1 MINRII
7 TWCMANGFIVLIILF
22 AIFGAGIWAVR
33 NTPVDAI
40 PDIGVNQQIVF
51 VDWPGR
57 SPKDVE
63 DQVVYPLTTN
73 LLGIPGVEVI
83 RSNSMF
89 GFGMINIVFEDKI
102 DFYWSRTRVLE
113 KLNLA
118 LEDLPEGIV
127 PVLGP
132 DATALGQVFWYT
144 IENGYYCPDHPTESY
159 DAPGNC
165 PKDGQTL
172 IPSQYNLAELRS
184 IQDWFVKFQLTAV
197 KGVSEVA
204 SVGGYVKQYQVD
216 VDPDKMVSYK
226 VDMPKLISAVK
237 RSNIDVGAK
246 VIEEGGMEFVIR
258 GLGFIKGI
266 EDIENIVIGAH
277 EGVPVYVRNIGNVLL
292 GPEFRRGA
300 LVKDGQETTGGIV
313 LMRYGENPLEVIK
326 GVKRK
331 IEEIKTGLPSGV
343 RLVGYYDRSNLIGR
357 AVNTLQKALVIA
369 LMIAVAVILIFM
381 GQIRSSF
388 IISIILPVGILLAF
402 LVMYLL
408 KVPSN
413 IMSLGG
419 LALSIGVMVDAGIV
433 MTENIARHFGTAS
446 QKEGKSA
453 LALRAAHEVGA
464 PIFFSMLII
473 IAAFMTIFTLTGQSG
488 KLFKPLALTT
498 ISAMGSAAVLS
509 VTIIPVVCV
518 LILARRMKPLE
529 KNRIARALLW
539 AYRPIIRFSLNHGVM
554 VLLFFLF
561 FMVISLFPMLGAK
574 IVTGPVSK
582 ILPVHKVPMV
592 HKVFQKA
599 EAALP
604 GIKSEFMPPLNEGD
618 LLYMPVLLPGAS
630 LTQVKDV
637 VTRQTLN
644 VKEFPEVIT
653 VVGKLGRAETAT
665 DPAPV
670 GMIESIIIMK
680 PEDQWRP
687 GMTRARLIKEITEK
701 TQIAGVTP
709 IMTQPIR
716 NRIDMLATGIQTPVG
731 VKIFGSDLEEIERL
745 AVEIEDVIRRI
756 PGAVNPYAERVGNK
770 PYLEIAIDRKQ
781 VARHGINVGDVQS
794 LIMTAIGGMNITTT
808 VEGRERYPVRVR
820 YMRELRDNVEAI
832 KRIFVDSPFGY
843 KIPLSQLAHIIRVP
857 GPAKIAS
864 ENTLLYIR
872 IFIDVDTEIT
882 GIVDFVQEAD
892 RVIKET
898 VSFPPGYFITWSGQY
913 EYEIESRKRLMSVV
927 PICIGAIFFLLYLK
941 FRSLSSAFILLIAL
955 PFAFIGGI
963 WLQFLLGYKFST
975 AVWVGYIALFGVAV
989 EAGIVMV
996 EYLLQKVKG
1005 EGRDRPLKEVIIDA
1019 ALLRVR
1025 PIVMTTATTILA
1037 LMAVMFSTGTGSEVM
1052 KPIAVPTVGGVATAT
1067 LTNLL
1072 LIPILFYWIN
1082 KGSYAVKRS
1091 KADRFSKKT
1100 GRRSSSKEPKIP
1112 T

>member
-1 MINRII
+1 MINKVIA
-7 TWCMANGFIVLIILF
+7 WCMENRFIVVIFLIAAL
-22 AIFGAGIWAVR
+22 GAGLWAVR
-33 NTPVDAI
+33 NTPIDAI

-51 VDWPGR
+51 VDWSGR

-63 DQVVYPLTTN
+63 DQVVYPLTTT

-89 GFGMINIVFEDKI
+89 GFGMINIVFEDKV

-113 KLNLA
+113 RLNLA
-118 LEDLPEGIV
+118 LKDLPEGVI

-132 DATALGQVFWYT
+132 DATALGQVYWYT
-144 IENGYYCPDHPTESY
+144 VENGYYCPDHPGETYEG
-159 DAPGNC
+159 PGKC
-165 PKDGQTL
+165 PADGKPL
-172 IPSQYNLAELRS
+172 IRSQYNLAELRS

-197 KGVSEVA
+197 KGVSEIA
-204 SVGGYVKQYQVD
+204 SVGGYVKQYQID
-216 VDPDKMVSYK
+216 VDPNKMLSYQI
-226 VDMPKLISAVK
+226 DMAKLIRHVK

-246 VIEEGGMEFVIR
+246 VIEEGGMEFIIR

-266 EDIENIVIGAH
+266 EDIEDIVIGAH
-277 EGVPVYVRNIGNVLL
+277 DGVPVYVKNIGRVSL

-300 LVKDGQETTGGIV
+300 LVKDGEEAVGGIV
-313 LMRYGENPLEVIK
+313 LMRYGENPLEVIE
-326 GVKRK
+326 GVKKK
-331 IEEIKTGLPSGV
+331 IEEIKTGLSPGV
-343 RLVGYYDRSNLIGR
+343 RIVGYYDRSNLITR
-357 AVNTLQKALVIA
+357 AVDTLRKALIMA
-369 LMIAVAVILIFM
+369 LIIAVAVILVFM
-381 GQIRSSF
+381 GQIRSSL
-388 IISIILPVGILLAF
+388 IISIILPVGVLLAF
-402 LVMYLL
+402 LVMYAL

-433 MTENIARHFGTAS
+433 MTENIARHFGMAS
-446 QKEGKSA
+446 PREGKSTV
-453 LALRAAHEVGA
+453 ALRAAREVGA

-473 IAAFMTIFTLTGQSG
+473 IAAFMSIFTLTGQSG

-498 ISAMGSAAVLS
+498 ISAMGGAAVLS
-509 VTIIPVVCV
+509 VTIIPLLCV
-518 LILARRMKPLE
+518 MILGRRMKPME
-529 KNRIARALLW
+529 RNPIARVLQW
-539 AYRPIIRFSLNHGVM
+539 AYRPILRFCLDHGVW
-554 VLLFFLF
+554 VLFLF
-561 FMVISLFPMLGAK
+561 LILLVISLFPIFGIRVITVPL
-574 IVTGPVSK
+574 SK
-582 ILPVHKVPMV
+582 TLPLEKMPRFHEEV
-592 HKVFQKA
+592 QKL
-599 EAALP
+599 ETRFP

-630 LTQVKDV
+630 LTQVKGV
-637 VTRQTLN
+637 LTKQTSTI
-644 VKEFPEVIT
+644 KEFPEVIT

-670 GMIESIIIMK
+670 GMIESIIILK
-680 PEDQWRP
+680 PEEQWRP
-687 GMTRARLIKEITEK
+687 GMTKARLIGEIIQK

-731 VKIFGSDLEEIERL
+731 IKVFGSELKEVERL
-745 AVEIEDVIRRI
+745 AVEIEDIIRGI
-756 PGAVNPYAERVGNK
+756 PGALSPYAERVGNK
-770 PYLEIAIDRKQ
+770 PYLEIAIDRKK

-843 KIPLSQLAHIIRVP
+843 KVPLGQVAQIVRVP

-864 ENTLLYIR
+864 ENTLLYVR
-872 IFIDVDTEIT
+872 VFVDVDTEVT
-882 GIVDFVQEAD
+882 GIIDFVKEAD
-892 RVIKET
+892 RVVREK
-898 VSFPPGYFITWSGQY
+898 VNFPPGYFITWSGQY
-913 EYEIESRKRLMSVV
+913 EYEIQSRKRLMIVV
-927 PICIGAIFFLLYLK
+927 PICIAAIFILLYMK
-941 FRSLSSAFILLIAL
+941 FKSLSSALILLIAL

-996 EYLLQKVKG
+996 EYLLQTSKAENTDKS
-1005 EGRDRPLKEVIIDA
+1005 LKEVIADA
-1019 ALLRVR
+1019 ALLRIR
-1025 PIVMTTATTILA
+1025 PIVMTTATTIFA

-1052 KPIAVPTVGGVATAT
+1052 KPIAVPTVGGILTAT

-1072 LIPILFYWIN
+1072 LVPVLFNWIYKERHAN
-1082 KGSYAVKRS
+1082 EIS
-1091 KADRFSKKT
+1091 KD
-1100 GRRSSSKEPKIP
+1100 G
-1112 T
+1112 

>member
-1 MINRII
+1 MINRVI
-7 TWCMANGFIVLIILF
+7 TWCMENRFIAVMFLVPLL
-22 AIFGAGIWAVR
+22 GTGVWAVR
-33 NTPVDAI
+33 NTPIDAI

-89 GFGMINIVFEDKI
+89 GFGMINIIFEDKI

-113 KLNLA
+113 RLNLA
-118 LEDLPEGIV
+118 LKDLPEGIV

-132 DATALGQVFWYT
+132 DATALGQIFWYT
-144 IENGYYCPDHPTESY
+144 IENGYYCPDHLTESY
-159 DAPGNC
+159 AAPGKC
-165 PKDGQTL
+165 PKDGQPL
-172 IPSQYNLAELRS
+172 IQSPYNLAELRS
-184 IQDWFVKFQLTAV
+184 LQDWFVKFQLTAV

-204 SVGGYVKQYQVD
+204 SVGGYVKQYQID
-216 VDPDKMVSYK
+216 VDPNKMLAYG
-226 VDMPKLISAVK
+226 VDMMKLISAVK
-237 RSNIDVGAK
+237 KSNIDVGAK

-277 EGVPVYVRNIGNVLL
+277 DGVPVYVRNIGNVLL

-326 GVKRK
+326 GVKRR
-331 IEEIKTGLPSGV
+331 IEEIKTGLPPGV
-343 RLVGYYDRSNLIGR
+343 RLVGYYDRSNLIRR
-357 AVNTLQKALVIA
+357 AVNTLQKALIMA
-369 LMIAVAVILIFM
+369 LIIAVAVILVFM
-381 GQIRSSF
+381 GQIRSSS
-388 IISIILPVGILLAF
+388 IISVILPVGILLAF

-433 MTENIARHFGTAS
+433 MTENISRHFGMTSHTEAR
-446 QKEGKSA
+446 SA
-453 LALRAAHEVGA
+453 VALRAAHEVGA

-498 ISAMGSAAVLS
+498 ISAMGGAAILS
-509 VTIIPVVCV
+509 VTVIPVLCV
-518 LILARRMKPLE
+518 LILGRRTRPLE
-529 KNRIARALLW
+529 RNPIARALQW
-539 AYRPIIRFSLNHGVM
+539 AYRPIIGISLNHGVT
-554 VLLFFLF
+554 VLLLFLF
-561 FMVISLFPMLGAK
+561 FMTISLFPMVGART
-574 IVTGPVSK
+574 ITGPLSK
-582 ILPVHKVPMV
+582 SLSLDKVHGT
-592 HKVFQKA
+592 HKVFQKL
-599 EAALP
+599 EAILP

-630 LTQVKDV
+630 LSLVKDV
-637 VTRQTLN
+637 LTRQTSN
-644 VKEFPEVIT
+644 INEFPEVVT
-653 VVGKLGRAETAT
+653 VVGKLGRAETPT

-670 GMIESIIIMK
+670 GMIESIIILK
-680 PEDQWRP
+680 PEDQWRS
-687 GMTRARLIKEITEK
+687 GMTRSQLIKEIIHK

-731 VKIFGSDLEEIERL
+731 IKIFGTDLEEIERL
-745 AVEIEDVIRRI
+745 AVEIENVIREI

-843 KIPLSQLAHIIRVP
+843 KVPLSQLAQIVRVP

-864 ENTLLYIR
+864 ENTLLYAR
-872 IFIDVDTEIT
+872 IFIDVDTETT
-882 GIVDFVQEAD
+882 GIVDFVKAAD
-892 RVIKET
+892 PVIRET
-898 VSFPPGYFITWSGQY
+898 VRFPPGYFITWSGQY
-913 EYEIESRKRLMSVV
+913 EYEIESRKRLMIIV
-927 PICIGAIFFLLYLK
+927 PICIAAIFFLLYLK
-941 FRSLSSAFILLIAL
+941 FKSISSAFILLIAL

-975 AVWVGYIALFGVAV
+975 AVWVGYIALFGVTV
-989 EAGIVMV
+989 EDGIVMV
-996 EYLLQKVKG
+996 EYLLQRVRS
-1005 EGRDRPLKEVIIDA
+1005 EGNKRPLKEIIIDA

-1037 LMAVMFSTGTGSEVM
+1037 LMAVMFSTGAGSEVM
-1052 KPIAVPTVGGVATAT
+1052 KPIAVPTVGGIFTAT

-1072 LIPILFYWIN
+1072 LIPVLFYWVN
-1082 KGSYAVKRS
+1082 QRGYPGVRA
-1091 KADRFSKKT
+1091 
-1100 GRRSSSKEPKIP
+1100 KEE
-1112 T
+1112 

>member
-1 MINRII
+1 
-7 TWCMANGFIVLIILF
+7 MANRFIVLIFLF
-22 AIFGAGIWAVR
+22 AILGAGIWAVR
-33 NTPVDAI
+33 NTPIDAI

-51 VDWPGR
+51 LDWPGR

-63 DQVVYPLTTN
+63 DQAVYPLTTT

-89 GFGMINIVFEDKI
+89 GFGMINIIFEDKI

-113 KLNLA
+113 RLNLG
-118 LEDLPEGIV
+118 LKDLPEGVV

-132 DATALGQVFWYT
+132 DATALGQVYWYT
-144 IENGYYCPDHPTESY
+144 IENGYYCPDHPDEVFDT
-159 DAPGNC
+159 PGNC
-165 PKDGQTL
+165 PKDGQPL
-172 IPSQYNLAELRS
+172 IRSQYNLAELRS
-184 IQDWFVKFQLTAV
+184 TQDWFVKFQLTAV

-204 SVGGYVKQYQVD
+204 SVGGYVKQYQID
-216 VDPDKMVSYK
+216 VDPNKMLSYK
-226 VDMPKLISAVK
+226 IDMMKLIRAVK

-277 EGVPVYVRNIGNVLL
+277 SGVPVYVKNIGNVML

-300 LVKDGQETTGGIV
+300 LVRDGQETAGGIV
-313 LMRYGENPLEVIK
+313 LMRYGENPLEVIE

-331 IEEIKTGLPSGV
+331 IEEITTGLPPGV
-343 RLVGYYDRSNLIGR
+343 RLVGYYDRSNLIRR
-357 AVNTLQKALVIA
+357 AVNTLQKALIMA
-369 LMIAVAVILIFM
+369 LIIAVVVILIFM

-408 KVPSN
+408 EVPSN

-433 MTENIARHFGTAS
+433 MTENIARHLGMAS
-446 QKEGKSA
+446 PREAKSA
-453 LALRAAHEVGA
+453 VVLRAAHEVGA

-498 ISAMGSAAVLS
+498 ISAMGGAAILS
-509 VTIIPVVCV
+509 VTVIPVLCV
-518 LILARRMKPLE
+518 MMLGRRMRPLE
-529 KNRIARALLW
+529 RNPIAKALQW
-539 AYRPIIRFSLNHGVM
+539 GYRPIVRFCLNHGFV
-554 VLLFFLF
+554 VLLFFLIF
-561 FMVISLFPMLGAK
+561 VIISLVPMVGAK
-574 IVTGPVSK
+574 IVTGPLSK
-582 ILPVHKVPMV
+582 ALPLDRVPGV
-592 HKVFQKA
+592 HKVFKKL
-599 EAALP
+599 EATLP

-618 LLYMPVLLPGAS
+618 LLYMPLLLPGAS
-630 LTQVKDV
+630 LTQVKQV
-637 VTRQTLN
+637 LTKQTSTI
-644 VKEFPEVIT
+644 KEFPEVIT

-665 DPAPV
+665 DPAPI
-670 GMIESIIIMK
+670 GMIESIIILK
-680 PEDQWRP
+680 PEEQWRP
-687 GMTRARLIKEITEK
+687 GMTKARLIKEIIHK
-701 TQIAGVTP
+701 TQIPGVTP

-731 VKIFGSDLEEIERL
+731 IKIFGSGLKEIERL
-745 AVEIEDVIRRI
+745 AVEIENVIRGI
-756 PGAVNPYAERVGNK
+756 PGSVNPYAERVGNK

-820 YMRELRDNVEAI
+820 YMRELRDNVEGI
-832 KRIFVDSPFGY
+832 ERIFVDSPFGY
-843 KIPLSQLAHIIRVP
+843 KVPLRQLAKIVRVL

-864 ENTLLYIR
+864 ENTLLYVR
-872 IFIDVDTEIT
+872 IFVDVDTETT
-882 GIVDFVQEAD
+882 GIIDFVKEAD

-898 VSFPPGYFITWSGQY
+898 VRFPPGYFITWSGQY
-913 EYEIESRKRLMSVV
+913 EYEIESRKRLMTVV
-927 PICIGAIFFLLYLK
+927 PICIVAIFFLLYVK
-941 FRSLSSAFILLIAL
+941 FRSLSSASILIMAL

-975 AVWVGYIALFGVAV
+975 AVWVGYIALFGVAI
-989 EAGIVMV
+989 EAGVVMV
-996 EYLLQKVKG
+996 EYLLQKVKS
-1005 EGRDRPLKEVIIDA
+1005 EGSNRPLKEIIVDA

-1052 KPIAVPTVGGVATAT
+1052 KPIAVPTVGGILTAT

-1072 LIPILFYWIN
+1072 LVPVLFYWVN
-1082 KGSYAVKRS
+1082 KRGYSDTRNE
-1091 KADRFSKKT
+1091 ADRLLEKT
-1100 GRRSSSKEPKIP
+1100 TGSSSSDERGAPE
-1112 T
+1112 

>member
-1 MINRII
+1 MENR
-7 TWCMANGFIVLIILF
+7 FIAVMFLVALL
-22 AIFGAGIWAVR
+22 GTGIWAVR
-33 NTPVDAI
+33 NTPIDAI

-113 KLNLA
+113 RLNLS
-118 LEDLPEGIV
+118 LKDLPDGVV

-132 DATALGQVFWYT
+132 DATALGQIFWYT
-144 IENGYYCPDHPTESY
+144 IENSYYCPDHLTESY
-159 DAPGNC
+159 LAPGKC
-165 PKDGQTL
+165 PKDGQPL
-172 IPSQYNLAELRS
+172 IQSQYNLAELRS

-204 SVGGYVKQYQVD
+204 SVGGYVKQYQID
-216 VDPDKMVSYK
+216 VDPNKMLSYG
-226 VDMPKLISAVK
+226 VDMTKLIKGVK
-237 RSNIDVGAK
+237 KSNIDVGAK

-258 GLGFIKGI
+258 GLGFIRGI
-266 EDIENIVIGAH
+266 EDIENIVIAAH
-277 EGVPVYVRNIGNVLL
+277 EGVPVYVKHIGNVLL

-326 GVKRK
+326 GVKRR
-331 IEEIKTGLPSGV
+331 IEEIKTGLPPGV
-343 RLVGYYDRSNLIGR
+343 RLVGCYDRSNLIRR
-357 AVNTLQKALVIA
+357 AVNTLQKALIMA
-369 LMIAVAVILIFM
+369 LIIAVAVILVFM

-388 IISIILPVGILLAF
+388 VISLILPAGILLAF

-433 MTENIARHFGTAS
+433 MTENISRHFGMTSHTEARS
-446 QKEGKSA
+446 VV
-453 LALRAAHEVGA
+453 ALRAAHEVGT

-498 ISAMGSAAVLS
+498 ISAMAGAAILS
-509 VTIIPVVCV
+509 VTVIPVLCV
-518 LILARRMKPLE
+518 LILGRRTKPLE
-529 KNRIARALLW
+529 RNPIARALQW
-539 AYRPIIRFSLNHGVM
+539 AYRPIIGIGLNHGVI
-554 VLLFFLF
+554 VLLLFLF
-561 FMVISLFPMLGAK
+561 FMIISLFPMVGAK
-574 IVTGPVSK
+574 IVTGPLSK
-582 ILPVHKVPMV
+582 SLSLDKVHGI
-592 HKVFQKA
+592 HKVFQKL
-599 EAALP
+599 EATLP

-630 LTQVKDV
+630 LSLVKDV
-637 VTRQTLN
+637 LTKQTLN
-644 VKEFPEVIT
+644 IKEFPEVVT
-653 VVGKLGRAETAT
+653 VVGKLGRAETPT

-670 GMIESIIIMK
+670 GMIESIIILK

-687 GMTRARLIKEITEK
+687 GMTRARLIKEIIHNTHM
-701 TQIAGVTP
+701 AGVTP

-731 VKIFGSDLEEIERL
+731 IKIFGSDLKEIERL
-745 AVEIEDVIRRI
+745 AVEIENVIRGI
-756 PGAVNPYAERVGNK
+756 PGAVTPYAERVGNK

-781 VARHGINVGDVQS
+781 VARHGINVGDVQL

-843 KIPLSQLAHIIRVP
+843 KVPLSQLAKIFRVP

-864 ENTLLYIR
+864 ENTLLYVR
-872 IFIDVDTEIT
+872 IFVDVDTETT
-882 GIVDFVQEAD
+882 GIVDFVKVAD
-892 RVIKET
+892 RLVKET
-898 VSFPPGYFITWSGQY
+898 VRFPPGYFITWSGQY
-913 EYEIESRKRLMSVV
+913 EYEIESRKRLMIIV
-927 PICIGAIFFLLYLK
+927 PICIAAIFFLLYVK
-941 FRSLSSAFILLIAL
+941 FKSLSSAFILLIAL

-989 EAGIVMV
+989 EAGIVMM
-996 EYLLQKVKG
+996 EYLLQRVRS
-1005 EGRDRPLKEVIIDA
+1005 EGNDKPLKEIIIDA

-1025 PIVMTTATTILA
+1025 PIVMTTATTTLA
-1037 LMAVMFSTGTGSEVM
+1037 LMAVMFSTGAGSEVM
-1052 KPIAVPTVGGVATAT
+1052 KPIAVPTVGGIVTAT

-1072 LIPILFYWIN
+1072 LIPVLFYWVN
-1082 KGSYAVKRS
+1082 QRGYPGLRVK
-1091 KADRFSKKT
+1091 
-1100 GRRSSSKEPKIP
+1100 EE
-1112 T
+1112 